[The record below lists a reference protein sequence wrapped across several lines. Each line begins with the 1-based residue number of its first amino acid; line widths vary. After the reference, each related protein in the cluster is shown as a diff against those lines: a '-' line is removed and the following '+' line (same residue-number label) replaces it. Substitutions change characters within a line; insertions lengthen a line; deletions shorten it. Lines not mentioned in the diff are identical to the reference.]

1 MEQSINYKHKIDFL
15 VSDNIDHKKCNECK
29 IRKTIDESNQ
39 LCYACRSGKYTLS
52 GNNVIDDF
60 IIYTQSN
67 NNELGGEL
75 EFVYYNKLKNIE
87 FIAEGGF
94 SKIYKATW
102 INGPIY
108 DWFKFKNNHLDNGR
122 KNNYTVVLKKL
133 NDSKNITSK
142 ELNELK
148 VFYQIYSDSNVSK
161 LNISQYLGIT
171 RDPITRDYMII
182 MPYYKS
188 GDMTHFISNDFYNIS
203 WENRLNKLRN
213 PTKIIKSS
221 DIGPVAKNNPG
232 AIYKSRPLSRM
243 IHSAMS
249 LKSSRSRSI
258 NTNLETDPFYYYQ
271 ENNIAS
277 TDKRKFEND
286 SVEDSNDDSQSI
298 IKKGKLFKTKNSD
311 YITKEIEIDIN
322 INLDQP
328 RNNEYITKEFDIDIN
343 NL

>member
-1 MEQSINYKHKIDFL
+1 MSSSDGLRPPIVTNVPEGFIELMKDCWHSDPKKRPTAIDILEKIEEMW
-15 VSDNIDHKKCNECK
+15 K
-29 IRKTIDESNQ
+29 
-39 LCYACRSGKYTLS
+39 
-52 GNNVIDDF
+52 
-60 IIYTQSN
+60 
-67 NNELGGEL
+67 NELEN
-75 EFVYYNKLKNIE
+75 YY
-87 FIAEGGF
+87 
-94 SKIYKATW
+94 Y
-102 INGPIY
+102 
-108 DWFKFKNNHLDNGR
+108 
-122 KNNYTVVLKKL
+122 
-133 NDSKNITSK
+133 
-142 ELNELK
+142 
-148 VFYQIYSDSNVSK
+148 
-161 LNISQYLGIT
+161 
-171 RDPITRDYMII
+171 
-182 MPYYKS
+182 
-188 GDMTHFISNDFYNIS
+188 
-203 WENRLNKLRN
+203 RN

-249 LKSSRSRSI
+249 LRSSRSRSI

-328 RNNEYITKEFDIDIN
+328 RNNEYITKELDIDIN